1 MKYLFRIFRF
11 DPLADEQPRFQD
23 FVYETDET
31 KSILEALMEIRN
43 EQDCSLSFRYSCRE
57 AICGSCAMVIN
68 GRFDLACR
76 TELASLKASTIV
88 IEPLPNLEIQKDL
101 VVNMDPFWEALLKIE
116 PYLHSE
122 GEVPE
127 KGLRFE
133 DKEID
138 HIFQYVNFIMCGCC
152 YSACPVVSRP
162 DDYLGPAALAKLYRF
177 VKDPRDK
184 RSFQN
189 WARVNTEG
197 GVWGC
202 DTIFKCNEVCP
213 KNVRPADGIEALR
226 RKLVV
231 EKIKRI
237 FRNKP

>member
-11 DPLADEQPRFQD
+11 DPANEAQPRFQD
-23 FVYETDET
+23 FTYETDDT

-76 TELASLKASTIV
+76 TELESLKAATIV

-101 VVNMDPFWEALLKIE
+101 VVNMDPFWEALFKIE
-116 PYLHSE
+116 PYLHPE
-122 GEVPE
+122 GDPPE
-127 KGLRFE
+127 EGLRM
-133 DKEID
+133 DDREID
-138 HIFQYVNFIMCGCC
+138 RIFQYVNCIMCGCC
-152 YSACPVVSRP
+152 YSACPVVSRA

-184 RSFQN
+184 RSFRT

-226 RKLVV
+226 RKLVA

-237 FRNKP
+237 FRKKT